1 MHPDDDTEILKRLEQ
16 FLAFMRVE
24 KGLSN
29 NTILSYG
36 SDLRQFA
43 AHVASLGVHACAA
56 LSRDH
61 ISSFCEEQALHH
73 ASAKTL
79 HRRLSAIRR
88 YFWFLRKEGLITI
101 NPASD
106 FPLPKI
112 EANLPKYAQAHEIEE
127 LFKVPAVST
136 TRGLRDAA
144 IIAVLYASGLRVS
157 ELVGLRLS
165 DIDIMRGFLQTLGKG
180 KKERVVPLNE
190 RSLALVVSYL
200 ETARPNLLA
209 NGSSD
214 IVFIRKNGLSLSRQ
228 SVWKIIKKYASLAG
242 IKALSPHQLRHSFA
256 THLLEGGIN
265 LRALQ
270 IMLGHSDL
278 ATTEIYMHVDKRRLI
293 ALYDQYHP
301 RSKIYDIPEDYGNQ
315 P

>member
-1 MHPDDDTEILKRLEQ
+1 MHRDDESELSKRLEQ
-16 FLAFMRVE
+16 FLAYMRVE
-24 KGLSN
+24 KGLSD

-36 SDLRQFA
+36 SDVRQFS
-43 AHVASLGVHACAA
+43 AHLMSLGVSHYTSI
-56 LSRDH
+56 SRDH
-61 ISSFCEEQALHH
+61 LSSFCEEQTKHD

-88 YFWFLRKEGLITI
+88 FFWFLRKEGLITI

-112 EANLPKYAQAHEIEE
+112 EKKLPKYAQTYEIEE

-157 ELVGLRLS
+157 ELVALKLS
-165 DIDIMRGFLQTLGKG
+165 DIDLARGFLQTIGKG

-190 RSLALVVSYL
+190 RALALLVNYL
-200 ETARPNLLA
+200 EIARPNLLEH
-209 NGSSD
+209 SSSVY
-214 IVFIRKNGLSLSRQ
+214 VFIRKQGLILSRQ
-228 SVWKIIKKYASLAG
+228 SVWKIIKKYAQLAG
-242 IKALSPHQLRHSFA
+242 IKDLSPHQLRHSFA
-256 THLLEGGIN
+256 THLLEGGVN

-278 ATTEIYMHVDKRRLI
+278 ATTEIYMHVDKRRLM

-301 RSKIYDIPEDYGNQ
+301 RSVIHDIQNVIE
-315 P
+315 